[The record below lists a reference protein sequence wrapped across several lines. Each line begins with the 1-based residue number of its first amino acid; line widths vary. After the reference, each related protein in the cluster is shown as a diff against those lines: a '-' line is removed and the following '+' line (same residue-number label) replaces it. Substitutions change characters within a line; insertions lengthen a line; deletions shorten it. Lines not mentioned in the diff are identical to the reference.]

1 MAVDNTDVI
10 DFVSINQQGVVSLT
24 ISDHLEWDSENEH
37 LLLLQDKINAYL
49 VAIESGEIY
58 ESYLSAVGKEF
69 EIRVVVKYSPD
80 KTALE
85 FFEKVRIYLL
95 SRGYGFRYYQL

>member
-1 MAVDNTDVI
+1 MGVDNTSVI
-10 DFVSINQQGVVSLT
+10 DFVSINQQGVVVLT

-37 LLLLQDKINAYL
+37 LLLLQEKINAYL
-49 VAIESGEIY
+49 GTIESGEIY
-58 ESYLSAVGKEF
+58 ESYPSAVDKEF
-69 EIRVVVKYSPD
+69 EISVAVKYSPD

-95 SRGYGFRYYQL
+95 SCGYGFSYCQL